1 MTRKI
6 TQRAASAFFAGQ
18 NYHESNTEVNTYMGG
33 LVELRLHGHT
43 IALYGKYGDRYIQFT
58 LAGYNTQTT
67 RERLRGL
74 GININTRRGKI
85 FWDNCEIMPDKF
97 YATQIRA

>member
-18 NYHESNTEVNTYMGG
+18 NYRENNTEVNTYMGG

-43 IALYGKYGDRYIQFT
+43 IAQYGKYGDRYIKFT
-58 LAGYNTQTT
+58 LAGYNTLTT

-74 GININTRRGKI
+74 GINIHTKKGKI
-85 FWDNCEIMPDKF
+85 FWDDREILPNQF
-97 YATQIRA
+97 YDSNIKA